1 MSDGSK
7 TKLTILCVD
16 DDESGLLLRR
26 LLLEA
31 EGYEVLT
38 ALSGQAGLSIIEGR
52 KIDAVVLDYAMPAM
66 NGGEVA
72 SVIRSKWPSLPI
84 IMLSGYTE
92 DVPQEIRTLVN
103 AFVSKGDST
112 PELLHI
118 IHQSMNGRD
127 KARLTILNVDDNQ
140 GHRYA
145 ITRVLTDAGFD
156 VIEAGTGTEAL
167 NRALSRPS
175 LIILDVNLPDML
187 GFEVCKKLKA
197 NPVTCDIPI
206 IHISATYPSEL
217 AREESEG
224 SGAARFMSHPQNVYD
239 VVRAV
244 NQELGGYTMHAKQ
257 R

>member
-1 MSDGSK
+1 MSNESK
-7 TKLTILCVD
+7 IKSTILCID
-16 DDESGLLLRR
+16 DDESGLLLRK

-38 ALSGQAGLSIIEGR
+38 ALSGPGGLSLLEKR
-52 KIDAVVLDYAMPAM
+52 HVDAVVLDYAMPMM

-72 SVIRSKWPSLPI
+72 GVIRDKWPTLPI

-92 DVPQEIRTLVN
+92 AVPHEIQALVN
-103 AFVSKGDST
+103 AFVSKGEST
-112 PELLHI
+112 PELLKI
-118 IHQSMNGRD
+118 IDQSMNGRD
-127 KARLTILNVDDNQ
+127 RARLTILNVDDNQ

-167 NRALSRPS
+167 NRATSRPN

-187 GFEVCKKLKA
+187 GFDVCRQLKA
-197 NPVTCDIPI
+197 NPITCDIPI
-206 IHISATYPSEL
+206 IHISATYPGEVAL
-217 AREESEG
+217 EESIG
-224 SGAARFMSHPQNVYD
+224 SGAARFMSHPRNVYD

-244 NQELGGYTMHAKQ
+244 NQELGQ
-257 R
+257 RRRAS